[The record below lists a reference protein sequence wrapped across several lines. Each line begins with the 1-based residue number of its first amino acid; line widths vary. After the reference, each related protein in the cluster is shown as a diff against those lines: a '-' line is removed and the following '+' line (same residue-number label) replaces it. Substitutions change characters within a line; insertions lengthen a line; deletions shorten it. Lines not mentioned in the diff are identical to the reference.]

1 MTTTTT
7 KPASAANGKAP
18 KPAAK
23 ATQPKATQ
31 PKATVTKH
39 TKCSRCG
46 YAFRAAQVL
55 GTCASKAACDGRV
68 KIRKQEQA
76 AGLDQTQ
83 FSAEGVRGQTATA
96 RARLAEAARQGEAS
110 ITPSA

>member
-46 YAFRAAQVL
+46 YTFRAPELVFEFVERPGGSTPYVPLQQEGKGV
-55 GTCASKAACDGRV
+55 DGHRSFHAMSLAV
-68 KIRKQEQA
+68 
-76 AGLDQTQ
+76 
-83 FSAEGVRGQTATA
+83 SARGAIGG
-96 RARLAEAARQGEAS
+96 R
-110 ITPSA
+110 

>member
-46 YAFRAAQVL
+46 YTFRAPQKA
-55 GTCASKAACDGRV
+55 GTCQSDAACKGR
-68 KIRKQEQA
+68 QA
-76 AGLDQTQ
+76 SG
-83 FSAEGVRGQTATA
+83 
-96 RARLAEAARQGEAS
+96 RQSRQPAS
-110 ITPSA
+110 T